1 MGTVK
6 KIRVILTKSEI
17 RKLFLMS
24 FGYLFLSLSE
34 AFGIGI
40 MIPIMNLYMNFEKM
54 DSSRIFIWF
63 FQLTGINNKNYF
75 LSLLIVIALLLFIA
89 KAAYSL
95 FMLHRQQRFISNIY
109 NRLSSKVLGSYLNK
123 PYSFHFENNSA
134 VLFKNIITEVGQF
147 TQAFLT
153 PLIIVSSEALN
164 ILVIF
169 LLLIL
174 FYPVMTLSLVAT
186 FFIIMV
192 IMNTFF
198 KKRIK
203 SYSAV
208 REKYGEHFHKAAL
221 EALQAIKE
229 IKVYNVPDFF
239 VDRFSNAVKKY
250 SDGFVK
256 FNFVSGLPR
265 YMLETL
271 LFSSAL
277 ITILASIYFHWS
289 SQHLIPMMTVMVI
302 ASFRFLPSI
311 NKIYL
316 NINLFH
322 YSINSLDIVYNII
335 MEKDIDIVSNPTI
348 SENLRSYAES
358 RQIILENIT
367 FSYKAAGHP
376 IFKNLNLEIPLN
388 KSIAFVGETGAG
400 KSTLIDIL
408 TGLLTP
414 SEGSFYCGGLAISP
428 ENLSAYRSKIGYV
441 PQQIF
446 LTDDTLE
453 ANIAFGI
460 PADKVNLKQ
469 LEEAVQLSYLSA
481 FIKSLPH
488 GLKSRIGERGVR
500 LSGGQRQRI
509 GIARALYR
517 NPEILILDE
526 ATSSLDG
533 YTESEVSKAIKQ
545 LSGKLTVII
554 IAHRLTTIE
563 YADVI
568 YVMDGGKIVDKGNF
582 NELLN
587 DSVTFKKLINSKFYI
602 KQGAS
607 STENTNEK
615 LEEKAKEQ

>member
-1 MGTVK
+1 MAIVK
-6 KIRVILTKSEI
+6 KLKLILTKSEI
-17 RKLFLMS
+17 RKLFIMS

-63 FQLTGINNKNYF
+63 SQLTGINNRNYF
-75 LSLLIVIALLLFIA
+75 LAILIIIALFLFIG
-89 KAAYSL
+89 KAIYSL
-95 FMLHRQQRFISNIY
+95 FLVYQQQRFINDIY
-109 NRLSSKVLGSYLNK
+109 NRLSSSVLSSYLNK
-123 PYSFHFENNSA
+123 PYAFHFENNSA
-134 VLFKNIITEVGQF
+134 VLFKNIISEVGQF
-147 TQAFLT
+147 TQSFLT
-153 PLIIVSSEALN
+153 PLIVVSAEALN
-164 ILVIF
+164 IAVIF

-174 FYPVMTLSLVAT
+174 FYPVVTLSLVAT
-186 FFIIMV
+186 FFIITV

-203 SYSAV
+203 TYSQI
-208 REKYGEHFHKAAL
+208 REKYSEQLHKSAL

-229 IKVYNVPDFF
+229 IKVYNVPGFF
-239 VDRFSNAVKKY
+239 VDRFSSAVRKY
-250 SDGFVK
+250 SDGIVK

-271 LFSSAL
+271 LFSTAL
-277 ITILASIYFHWS
+277 ITILASICFNWPAG
-289 SQHLIPMMTVMVI
+289 QLIPMMTVMVI
-302 ASFRFLPSI
+302 ASFRFLPSV

-322 YSINSLDIVYNII
+322 YSVNSLDIVYNII
-335 MEKDIDIVSNPTI
+335 MEKDIDIVSGQAMPENRLNRADSKQI
-348 SENLRSYAES
+348 SLN
-358 RQIILENIT
+358 NIT
-367 FSYKAAGHP
+367 FSYKTAKQP

-414 SEGSFYCGGLAISP
+414 SEGSFHCDGLAINPDNLP
-428 ENLSAYRSKIGYV
+428 EYRSKIGYV

-446 LTDDTLE
+446 LIDDTLE
-453 ANIAFGI
+453 ANIAFGV
-460 PADKVNLKQ
+460 PADKINLKQ
-469 LEEAVQLSYLSA
+469 LETAVELSYLST
-481 FIKSLPH
+481 FVKNLPD
-488 GLKSRIGERGVR
+488 GLKSQIGERGVR

-517 NPEILILDE
+517 KPEILILDE

-563 YADVI
+563 YADII
-568 YVMDGGKIVDKGNF
+568 YVMDAGKIVDKGNF

-587 DSVTFKKLINSKFYI
+587 NSATFKRLISSKFYL
-602 KQGAS
+602 KQEAQ
-607 STENTNEK
+607 STEKANAK
-615 LEEKAKEQ
+615 FKEEVKEQ